1 MPPPSPLSF
10 PILHSS
16 SFALLFLIP
25 DVLILLTRPD
35 PLPLPP
41 LSFPSFISPPSF
53 SFLRSPSCPSSCS
66 LQEEGACD
74 VEALVTEIL
83 SRWSAESATVKQ
95 EEEKAAELRAEQV
108 AAASKQAAADAAT
121 FKAPEKTKCL
131 LNAASKDILTAQ
143 LSHIIVEDDEGSEG
157 SDDGKED
164 QWSTST
170 KPLSQKKERK
180 ARKQQDAA
188 TAAAFFENTNRSSVQ
203 AAAAQARQV
212 SKAQAQA
219 KKAKDKADLSADR
232 DRKEKKK
239 EERRKAAQKGERR
252 R

>member
-1 MPPPSPLSF
+1 MAGTFDGWVTARLQELGVEDETVAEYLVSLVQMEDSDEESKREDLSE
-10 PILHSS
+10 II
-16 SFALLFLIP
+16 AGYI
-25 DVLILLTRPD
+25 
-35 PLPLPP
+35 
-41 LSFPSFISPPSF
+41 
-53 SFLRSPSCPSSCS
+53 
-66 LQEEGACD
+66 EEGACD